1 VPPDKQ
7 SKEIANLAEVRLAIS
22 SCVER
27 NRTLGESLVLG
38 FHQMMMQGVPEEP
51 KHPTKPGRYRDAT
64 DDMRLARFKHLKKRM
79 SPPWRI
85 RTDVVALL
93 EDAEKSRLP
102 GEKVV
107 QVGHFHY
114 RFVRIHP
121 FCDGN
126 GRMARALSTLLHA
139 RIEPEILRFVK
150 PVEEVILEHREDY
163 VDTLEYC
170 DDIYEEVAEENIP
183 EEEKLEVCG
192 SPFVDFYLRAFIKAF
207 EEHNEKLRE
216 VLVSAGA
223 DVPPRTPPRSFS
235 TDLSID
241 AIKASMGAKD

>member
-7 SKEIANLAEVRLAIS
+7 SIEIANLAEVRLAIS
-22 SCVER
+22 SCIER
-27 NRTLGESLVLG
+27 NRALGESLVLG

-51 KHPTKPGRYRDAT
+51 NHPMKPGRYRDAT
-64 DDMRLARFKHLKKRM
+64 DDMRLARFKYLKKHM

-85 RTDVVALL
+85 HSDVVALL
-93 EDAEKSRLP
+93 EDAEEWRLP
-102 GEKVV
+102 GERIV
-107 QVGHFHY
+107 QVAHFHY

-139 RIEPEILRFVK
+139 RIQTELLRFEK

-170 DDIYEEVAEENIP
+170 DEIYEQIAEEDIS
-183 EEEKLEVCG
+183 EEARLELCG
-192 SPFVDFYLRAFIKAF
+192 LPFVSFYLRAFIKAF
-207 EEHNEKLRE
+207 EEHNDKLRE
-216 VLVSAGA
+216 LMVSAGA
-223 DVPPRTPPRSFS
+223 DVPPRTPLEPSL
-235 TDLSID
+235 TDLSLD
-241 AIKASMGAKD
+241 AIKAAEDAT